1 MADAFVEITK
11 KPLMGWR
18 QDDDVAAGSNELRG
32 QFDLPV
38 VVFNMFKH
46 IDVEDAVKMRLLGKV
61 TERADNHLCRW
72 RCRAGEYSSL

>member
-1 MADAFVEITK
+1 MADAFIEFAE
-11 KPLMGWR
+11 KPLMGGR
-18 QDDDVAAGSNELRG
+18 QDDDMPTGTNELRG
-32 QFDLPV
+32 RINLST

>member
-46 IDVEDAVKMRLLGKV
+46 IDVEDTVETHLLGKV
-61 TERADNHLCRW
+61 AQRSNYHLCRW
-72 RCRAGEYSSL
+72 RGYAAG